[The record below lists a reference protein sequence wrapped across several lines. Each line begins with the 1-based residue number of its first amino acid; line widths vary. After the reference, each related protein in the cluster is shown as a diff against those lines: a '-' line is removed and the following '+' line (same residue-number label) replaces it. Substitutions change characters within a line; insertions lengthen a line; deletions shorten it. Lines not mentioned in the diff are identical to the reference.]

1 MSRPPY
7 NNRPQ
12 EYEQILVEP
21 MAAALGAQIV
31 LKDGDLQTA
40 SPAVLDDIEAALYAH
55 GVVVLKDSA
64 ITHGRH
70 EEITAHFGE
79 FGHDFFTDGVDGHP
93 DIQPVVREADEH
105 PPIVF
110 GGGWHT
116 DSAFLERPPVVSIL
130 RSVVSPPFGGDTQF
144 SSTRLA
150 YQALSPA
157 MQALLDP
164 LVGLYSRAPTK
175 RAIDA
180 VVANPGLPL
189 DIRAVETDA
198 LEAGTHPLVR
208 VHPVTGDRALY
219 ADDHYLVGI
228 EGLTRKESAPLVEF
242 LASHVTDPVFTC
254 RIRWE
259 ADMVVL
265 WDNRLVIHLAID
277 DVDGHRREMYRSTV
291 RGEVPIPVEAR

>member
-7 NNRPQ
+7 NNHAGSYDHVSVAP
-12 EYEQILVEP
+12 L
-21 MAAALGAQIV
+21 AAALGAEIELKGSSLESAGPEV
-31 LKDGDLQTA
+31 LA
-40 SPAVLDDIEAALYAH
+40 DIEAALYAH
-55 GVVVLKDSA
+55 GVVVLRNEPLS
-64 ITHGRH
+64 HGRH

-79 FGHDFFTDGVDGHP
+79 FGDDAFTDGVPGHP
-93 DIQPVVREADEH
+93 DIQPVVREAGEH

-130 RSVVSPPFGGDTQF
+130 RSVVTPPYGGDTHF
-144 SSTRLA
+144 ANTRLA
-150 YQALSPA
+150 YQALSPG
-157 MQALLDP
+157 MQKLLAP
-164 LVGLYSRAPTK
+164 LAGLYSRAPTK

-180 VVANPGLPL
+180 VVENPGLPL
-189 DIRAVETDA
+189 DIRPIEADA
-198 LEAGTHPLVR
+198 LDAQAHPLVR

-228 EGLTRKESAPLVEF
+228 DGLTRRESASLVDF
-242 LASHVTDPVFTC
+242 LAAHVTDPMFSC

-277 DVDGHRREMYRSTV
+277 DVEGHRREMYRSTV
-291 RGEVPIPVEAR
+291 RGEVPIAAQP